1 MRPYLFQI
9 RPFTR
14 IRLIDKEENRKIS
27 IELLLVEV
35 IITAGANIVPYNEA
49 ADTHGYN
56 KMCREVT
63 RILST
68 CGKFIFT
75 QDLSGLTSLN
85 YS

>member
-49 ADTHGYN
+49 A
-56 KMCREVT
+56 
-63 RILST
+63 
-68 CGKFIFT
+68 
-75 QDLSGLTSLN
+75 Q
-85 YS
+85 